1 MGLKKPN
8 KGGIDTS
15 DATATPNNI
24 QAFMTAYVKGE
35 KITGN
40 VRVGANSYGNT
51 IDKLKFSNNKGKI
64 KINNERIILPSNSEF
79 IIDFSS
85 LTGTSDRV
93 MEGDTVVTKD
103 GVITGTHVCDG
114 TVLPSLSNPATAQEI
129 VESYEAIDQN
139 GALVT
144 GGMQHGSITNN
155 AIFKNTTDNS
165 MIDFYLKIADGL
177 NSDRVYFNS
186 DETPIISVNK
196 ETLLPYC
203 VDQYLKVFDDDVE
216 FTNSDPTVPAES
228 TYSATFNT
236 NNNNYVVGYYYI
248 FGNSTDP
255 TLQFIGRITNKTTN
269 ASSAEYPYKI
279 TVKLFNHSA
288 SAGSPGRYPTVY
300 QLTTPS
306 V

>member
-40 VRVGANSYGNT
+40 VMVGANSYDNT

-144 GGMQHGSITNN
+144 G
-155 AIFKNTTDNS
+155 
-165 MIDFYLKIADGL
+165 
-177 NSDRVYFNS
+177 
-186 DETPIISVNK
+186 
-196 ETLLPYC
+196 
-203 VDQYLKVFDDDVE
+203 
-216 FTNSDPTVPAES
+216 
-228 TYSATFNT
+228 
-236 NNNNYVVGYYYI
+236 
-248 FGNSTDP
+248 
-255 TLQFIGRITNKTTN
+255 
-269 ASSAEYPYKI
+269 
-279 TVKLFNHSA
+279 
-288 SAGSPGRYPTVY
+288 
-300 QLTTPS
+300 
-306 V
+306 

>member
-15 DATATPNNI
+15 DATATAFNI
-24 QAFMTAYVKGE
+24 ESPYTAYIKGKKTE
-35 KITGN
+35 GSLYAFDDSTTTP
-40 VRVGANSYGNT
+40 ANMDYA
-51 IDKLKFSNNKGKI
+51 NNKLSHVFRSKRIQNAGS
-64 KINNERIILPSNSEF
+64 KIN
-79 IIDFSS
+79 IDLSS
-85 LTGTSDRV
+85 LTGSAARV
-93 MEGDTVVTKD
+93 MEGDTVITKD
-103 GVITGTHVCDG
+103 GVTTGTHVCDG

-139 GALVT
+139 GAMVT

-155 AIFKNTTDNS
+155 AIFKNTADNNL
-165 MIDFYLKIADGL
+165 IDFYLKVAHGL
-177 NSDRVYFNS
+177 GSDKVYFNS
-186 DETPIISVNK
+186 DETPIITVNK
-196 ETLLPYC
+196 ETLIPYC
-203 VDQYLKVFDDDVE
+203 VDQYLKVFDNNIE
-216 FTNSDPTVPAES
+216 FTNSEPTVPAES
-228 TYSATFNT
+228 TYSAIFNT

-269 ASSAEYPYKI
+269 SSSAEYPYKM